1 MIKLEINK
9 NTKVGMEFNKL
20 QKFYW
25 SEKLIITKNK
35 NNYDYLQMDF

>member
-9 NTKVGMEFNKL
+9 NTKVGMEFNRL

-25 SEKLIITKNK
+25 SKKKQINK

>member
-25 SEKLIITKNK
+25 SEKTNK
-35 NNYDYLQMDF
+35 QKQL

>member
-9 NTKVGMEFNKL
+9 NTKVGMEFNRL

-25 SEKLIITKNK
+25 SEKIINKNK
-35 NNYDYLQMDF
+35 KL